1 MSRRLRIMGEIEGTK
16 ASQFFTAR
24 KREIRS
30 YSAFTIFR
38 RRYFPHRSSLSR
50 SMLIGWKKDSTR
62 ESRIVPGG
70 IFFARGIALLS
81 ITDATRM
88 RSTHTHARTRAI
100 RVGSFHARL
109 SLWNTRITKR
119 YDTSSNR
126 HLRKHTHRN
135 NASIFPLTTESGR
148 RDYYSFRR
156 ANFYIPRGQY
166 SRRNFPGKF
175 HEIFSLTFSRGRPI
189 FSLFPIRTDRIG
201 GKRRRNGSI
210 ISDA

>member
-1 MSRRLRIMGEIEGTK
+1 MNVAKAKDYGRNWERGVRFR

-30 YSAFTIFR
+30 YFAFTIFR

-81 ITDATRM
+81 ITDATRI
-88 RSTHTHARTRAI
+88 RSTHTRTHTQIRYGV

-135 NASIFPLTTESGR
+135 NASVFPLTTESGR
-148 RDYYSFRR
+148 DYSFRR
-156 ANFYIPRGQY
+156 ANFYIPAD
-166 SRRNFPGKF
+166 NIPDKF
-175 HEIFSLTFSRGRPI
+175 HEIFSLTFSRADTDR
-189 FSLFPIRTDRIG
+189 FSLFFLF
-201 GKRRRNGSI
+201 GSI
-210 ISDA
+210 E